1 MAGKFVVR
9 RNLGGGQP
17 PEKYGPFDDLNEA
30 VARACALLGKYG
42 QAAPVFVENTDGTWT
57 MDHADLRTRCAQIS
71 SPPQSN

>member
-1 MAGKFVVR
+1 MADKFVVR

-30 VARACALLGKYG
+30 VARACALLEKYG
-42 QAAPVFVENTDGTWT
+42 QAAPVFVENSDGTWT
-57 MDHADLRTRCAQIS
+57 MDYADLRARYTQK

>member
-1 MAGKFVVR
+1 MAAKFVVR

-30 VARACALLGKYG
+30 VARACALLEKYG
-42 QAAPVFVENTDGTWT
+42 QAAPVFVENTDGTGA
-57 MDHADLRTRCAQIS
+57 MDYADLRTRCAQIS